1 MGRKK
6 TDETAWERD
15 IGSLLPQQP
24 DEKTIRFAESLDEIN
39 PPMIIYGRESVPDC
53 DLYLQ
58 LTGMGY
64 ARDEKYHWG
73 SGCVCTSCGDEFQA
87 GWKEGM
93 IAITQME
100 DGELLEGWV
109 APDENYE
116 TVLFGDGQ
124 EIHCPRCGIS
134 ARAARRS
141 KIRGRIFRTRIAEL
155 TNIAGTTCIIYWFA
169 ERYLSKQGYSRAELY
184 PSQAVALSPAGRLL
198 RFGWDW
204 DTGWNRRTTMK
215 DPESMPFNG
224 GGDMWNRFTGA
235 CLFNNAGSMEGTT
248 GEKTG
253 IDAYFR
259 DRDACGAAGYLR
271 IWQQHPTVEALVKTG
286 GAAMMA
292 DYVDWRKI
300 NADIPETGALNLNER
315 KPHRIAGLGKDE
327 YRFITKERWKLSLLA
342 QFQIYRKLWPK
353 TTVEEFSEW
362 AHILNERR
370 MEEFRKYYADGLGKI
385 CSYLEKHWENENIS
399 YYLDYRRMLD
409 SVRADSGIQRPLTAE
424 EKFPRDLTAA
434 HDRVMNAQQAI
445 WRETRRRGTPEQ
457 IKTFAGMKKT
467 YAPLEWKNGE
477 FCIVIPE
484 SPEDLVR
491 EGDILHHCVGGYA
504 SQHCNGKMIFFVRHA
519 RRPERSWYTLNE
531 DVNGTAVRRIQL
543 HGYRNEMV
551 KGKTLTIPKEV
562 TDFVQRWEKEILA
575 PYLKNKG
582 RISA

>member
-15 IGSLLPQQP
+15 IESLLPQQP
-24 DEKTIRFAESLDEIN
+24 DEKTVRFAESLDEIN
-39 PPMIIYGRESVPDC
+39 PPLIIYGRESVPDC
-53 DLYLQ
+53 NLYLQ
-58 LTGMGY
+58 LTGLGNIE
-64 ARDEKYHWG
+64 DEKYHWG
-73 SGCVCTSCGDEFQA
+73 SGCFCTACGDEFQA
-87 GWKEGM
+87 GWHEGN

-100 DGELLEGWV
+100 DGELLEGWIP
-109 APDENYE
+109 ADENYE

-124 EIHCPRCGIS
+124 EMHCPRCGIA
-134 ARAARRS
+134 ARATRRS
-141 KIRGRIFRTRIAEL
+141 GIRGRSFRTRIAEL
-155 TNIAGTTCIIYWFA
+155 TNIAGTTCIVYWFV
-169 ERYLSKQGYSRAELY
+169 ERRLNKRGYSGVWFE

-204 DTGWNRRTTMK
+204 GKSWSKRAAMK

-235 CLFNNAGSMEGTT
+235 YLFNNAGNMEGTT

-259 DRDACGAAGYLR
+259 ERDACRAAGYLKL
-271 IWQQHPTVEALVKTG
+271 WQKHPTVEALVKTG

-292 DYVDWRKI
+292 DYVALREL
-300 NADIPETGALNLNER
+300 NADIPETGALNLSER
-315 KPHRIAGLGKDE
+315 KPHRITGLGKDE

-353 TTVEEFSEW
+353 TTVEEFTGW
-362 AHILNERR
+362 AHILDERR

-385 CSYLEKHWENENIS
+385 CSYLNKHWENENIS

-409 SVRADSGIQRPLTAE
+409 SVRADTGAQRPLTAE

-434 HDRVMNAQQAI
+434 HDRVADAQRAI
-445 WRETRRRGTPEQ
+445 WIEAKRKGTPDQ

-582 RISA
+582 RKSA